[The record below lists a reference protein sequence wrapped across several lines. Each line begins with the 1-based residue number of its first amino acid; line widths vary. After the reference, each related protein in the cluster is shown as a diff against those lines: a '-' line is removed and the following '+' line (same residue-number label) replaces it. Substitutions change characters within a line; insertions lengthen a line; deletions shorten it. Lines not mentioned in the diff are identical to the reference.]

1 MITYPAMHLVILL
14 VPVLVLT
21 AVHLWVRWQER
32 HVAVRSPVLSSRLK
46 RGGKRYLC

>member
-1 MITYPAMHLVILL
+1 MPLAVLV

-32 HVAVRSPVLSSRLK
+32 QVAVRSPVLLPRLK
-46 RGGKRYLC
+46 RGEKPRPC